1 MGDSEVIWTS
11 FSVVWFDSMWQHH
24 DFSPP
29 VSIYKEDNVEYTA
42 TFDDTSSLKLQKS
55 LKMPN
60 GWLEAIPQK
69 TDNAMT
75 NKKKNKTINSPHK
88 NTT

>member
-1 MGDSEVIWTS
+1 MKLSELH

-24 DFSPP
+24 NFSPP

-75 NKKKNKTINSPHK
+75 NLKKNKTINSPHK